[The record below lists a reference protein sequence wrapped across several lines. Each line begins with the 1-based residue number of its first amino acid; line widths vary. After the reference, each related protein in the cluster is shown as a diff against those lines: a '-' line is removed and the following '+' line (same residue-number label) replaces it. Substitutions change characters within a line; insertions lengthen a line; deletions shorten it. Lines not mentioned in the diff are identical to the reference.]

1 MTDRDLKNHDLK
13 NLFRQF
19 AGARGTMPVPD
30 VEDLLALSRLP
41 HAEDAASPLHADLQR
56 FSRELEPVSA
66 QLGTDLAAA
75 LGETNAVVAHRLASP
90 RRAASAP
97 RRWRAAVASAMAAS
111 LIVAVALFATH
122 RSHAP
127 APESAAAHAL
137 PDRIFAGFDE
147 RNVATGEKAGQGDQ
161 IFRGN
166 FVPDEIFNSSR
177 HRNDG

>member
-1 MTDRDLKNHDLK
+1 MSERDLK
-13 NLFRQF
+13 NLFRRF
-19 AGARGTMPVPD
+19 AVARGTMQIPEI
-30 VEDLLALSRLP
+30 EDLLELSRLP
-41 HAEDAASPLHADLQR
+41 HAEDAASPLHADLLR

-66 QLGTDLAAA
+66 QLGADLAAA
-75 LGETNAVVAHRLASP
+75 LGETKVVPAHRRALP

-127 APESAAAHAL
+127 APASASAAHAL

-147 RNVATGEKAGQGDQ
+147 RNVATGKPAHSDQ
-161 IFRGN
+161 IFRAN
-166 FVPDEIFNSSR
+166 FLPDEIFNSSKSK
-177 HRNDG
+177 DG

>member
-1 MTDRDLKNHDLK
+1 MSDHDLK

-41 HAEDAASPLHADLQR
+41 HAEDAASPLHADLLR

-75 LGETNAVVAHRLASP
+75 LGETNAVIAHRRASS

-97 RRWRAAVASAMAAS
+97 RRWRAVVASAMAAS
-111 LIVAVALFATH
+111 LIVAVALIATH

-127 APESAAAHAL
+127 APASADAAHAL

-147 RNVATGEKAGQGDQ
+147 RNVATSKSAHGDQ

-166 FVPDEIFNSSR
+166 FVPDEIFSSSKA
-177 HRNDG
+177 HEG

>member
-1 MTDRDLKNHDLK
+1 MSDRDLK

-19 AGARGTMPVPD
+19 AARRGLPVPEVD
-30 VEDLLALSRLP
+30 ALIELSRLP
-41 HAEDAASPLHADLQR
+41 HAEDAASPLHADLLR

-66 QLGTDLAAA
+66 QLGSDLAVA
-75 LGETNAVVAHRLASP
+75 LGETNVIVAHRRASP

-97 RRWRAAVASAMAAS
+97 RRMRAVVASAMAAS

-122 RSHAP
+122 RSHTP
-127 APESAAAHAL
+127 TPVSASAAHAV

-147 RNVATGEKAGQGDQ
+147 RNVAASKPAHGDQ

-166 FVPDEIFNSSR
+166 FVPDEIFNSSKS
-177 HRNDG
+177 NDG

>member
-1 MTDRDLKNHDLK
+1 MSDHDLKRHDLK

-19 AGARGTMPVPD
+19 AGERRALQIPE
-30 VEDLLALSRLP
+30 VEDLLELSRLP
-41 HAEDAASPLHADLQR
+41 HAEDAASPLHADLLR

-66 QLGTDLAAA
+66 QLCTDLAAV
-75 LGETNAVVAHRLASP
+75 LGETNVVVAHRRASP

-97 RRWRAAVASAMAAS
+97 HRWRAAVASAMAAS

-127 APESAAAHAL
+127 MPASASAAHAV

-147 RNVATGEKAGQGDQ
+147 RNMAASKPARGDQ

-166 FVPDEIFNSSR
+166 FVPDEIFNSSK
-177 HRNDG
+177 HSNDG